1 MAVRLVSHRG
11 ERRIAAAVSP
21 WRSFPIA
28 IEPGVFDG
36 SFVHVSELMR

>member
-1 MAVRLVSHRG
+1 MAVRLISRG

-21 WRSFPIA
+21 WRVFPIA

-36 SFVHVSELMR
+36 SFAARSELMR